1 MRMLLP
7 FPADDVDPVAAY
19 VDDPRPGT
27 PERPWVVVNVVAS
40 ADGSATDAAGASSEL
55 GGHGDR
61 LVFSALRS
69 IADVVL
75 AGATTVD
82 VEDYGPSRP
91 TAAVRRRRVER
102 GQAPAPRIAVAT
114 ASLRLDPDRR
124 LFAGADPE
132 ARPIVLT
139 TDDADPD
146 RRRRLDQ
153 VADVRS
159 AGAHEVDWPR
169 AIRLLGSI
177 TRACVVL
184 GEGGPRTTAQ
194 LLAAD
199 LVDEMCITVAPTMLG
214 GPGPRI
220 AQGTAP
226 VPRSFGLARVLTD
239 DDHLFLRYVRT
250 RPGG

>member
-7 FPADDVDPVAAY
+7 SPSDDVDPVAAY

-40 ADGSATDAAGASSEL
+40 ADGSATDAAGASGEL
-55 GGHGDR
+55 GGPGDR

-69 IADVVL
+69 VADVIL

-91 TAAVRRRRVER
+91 TAAVRRRRMAR

-114 ASLRLDPDRR
+114 ASLRLDPGRR
-124 LFAGADPE
+124 LFTDPG

-146 RRRRLDQ
+146 RRRRLEQ
-153 VADVRS
+153 VAEVHS
-159 AGAHEVDWPR
+159 AGAHGVDWPR

-177 TRACVVL
+177 TPAAVVL
-184 GEGGPRTTAQ
+184 GEGGPHTTAQ

-220 AQGTAP
+220 AQGTTP
-226 VPRSFGLARVLTD
+226 VPRSFDLARVLTE
-239 DDHLFLRYVRT
+239 DDHLFLRYVRA
-250 RPGG
+250 RCEG